1 MGELFLIYMHRF
13 DNTALPLMECLSL
26 LSFGASDVLLFNTNN
41 VQTPQNAKVFGVIEG
56 KISVL

>member
-26 LSFGASDVLLFNTNN
+26 LSFGASDVLLLNTNN
-41 VQTPQNAKVFGVIEG
+41 VQTPQNAKVFG
-56 KISVL
+56 